1 MVPLLCSRCRG
12 VKAEDR
18 PPVPCV
24 ALEGRPCSACK
35 ERATI
40 RQKVKQLENEIAKLN
55 ARYNTLTTTINEIHD
70 PFIHKLPPEIGSHI
84 FSLSLPTL
92 DNGENY
98 FEATH
103 RERRKWTLRLGAV
116 CRKWR
121 QLAWATPNLWET
133 LFLAIGPL
141 TRRSLAPSLPRL
153 LREWIGRSGA
163 LPLTI
168 FFLHSGW
175 PERMTR
181 DHTPSEA
188 ESPSDDE
195 SSPEGDS
202 ENESPSDDES
212 TSEDGYSS
220 ESEYESVD
228 SSTSDNCTVD
238 MLEVTTDSVIEI
250 LNSQSG
256 RWRNLSIHA
265 GADIFNRFS
274 DYTQPIQLVE
284 LELKL
289 EHGLQVG
296 QFGQF
301 QTSKPKFEMVSKQN
315 PTHLKLTNFPLA
327 SANICLDNITHANL
341 RGISLKEGLDFL
353 RQAPSLEYYC
363 VLLCESHETGFKN
376 HILHLRLRRL
386 HLLLFNITNF
396 LDAITLPRLEI
407 LSQDM
412 SNTKHLPMEAMLSF
426 LNRSGCSLKVLKL
439 EAISP
444 QSTGLRS
451 LLQRLPSLEW
461 LQLLFKWGFQNT
473 TVMDEILTHIFD
485 PAAGDS
491 DVLVPDVTREPFLP
505 RLQFLECL
513 TESGVAPFSW
523 DRIPQLYRQGHRWSL
538 ALRSAAFPSHITDE
552 TALQLLQLVDEGVG
566 LEIHARPK
574 GGDFLTNFRHR
585 ISAGRS

>member
-1 MVPLLCSRCRG
+1 MVVLCSRCRG
-12 VKAEDR
+12 VKAEDQ
-18 PPVPCV
+18 PVPCV
-24 ALEGRPCSACK
+24 ALEGGPCLACK

-40 RQKVKQLENEIAKLN
+40 RQKVKQLETEIAKLN
-55 ARYNTLTTTINEIHD
+55 ARYNTLTTTMNEIHD

-92 DNGENY
+92 DNGENR

-141 TRRSLAPSLPRL
+141 TRRSLAASLPGL

-175 PERMTR
+175 RERMTW

-188 ESPSDDE
+188 QSPSDDE
-195 SSPEGDS
+195 SSPEGESTS
-202 ENESPSDDES
+202 ESESSSDDES
-212 TSEDGYSS
+212 TSEDESSS
-220 ESEYESVD
+220 ELECESVD
-228 SSTSDNCTVD
+228 SSTSNNCTVE
-238 MLEVTTDSVIEI
+238 MLEVTADLVIEI
-250 LNSQSG
+250 LKFQSG
-256 RWRNLSIHA
+256 RWRNLCIHA

-274 DYTQPIQLVE
+274 DYTQPMQLVE
-284 LELKL
+284 LELNLKP
-289 EHGLQVG
+289 GVPVA
-296 QFGQF
+296 QFPW
-301 QTSKPKFEMVSKQN
+301 SKPKFEMVSKRN

-327 SANICLDNITHANL
+327 SANICLDNITHADL
-341 RGISLKEGLDFL
+341 RGISLQEGLDFL

-363 VLLCESHETGFKN
+363 VYLCESHETGFKN
-376 HILHLRLRRL
+376 HILHLRLRWL
-386 HLLLFNITNF
+386 HLLSFCITNF
-396 LDAITLPRLEI
+396 LEVITLPRLEI
-407 LSQDM
+407 LSQNM
-412 SNTKHLPMEAMLSF
+412 SNTKHLHVEATLSF
-426 LNRSGCSLKVLKL
+426 LNRSGCSLKVLNL

-451 LLQRLPSLEW
+451 LLQGLPSLEW
-461 LQLLFKWGFQNT
+461 LQFLFKWGFQNT
-473 TVMDEILTHIFD
+473 TVMDEILTHIFH
-485 PAAGDS
+485 PVAGGS
-491 DVLVPDVTREPFLP
+491 DILVNATREPFLP
-505 RLQFLECL
+505 RLQFIECL
-513 TESGVAPFSW
+513 TESSAAPFSW

-566 LEIHARPK
+566 LEIHDRQTD
-574 GGDFLTNFRHR
+574 GDFLTNVRYR